1 MLVDSHCHLDFP
13 DFDAERSDV
22 VARARAAG
30 VGHLLTICTRLGHV
44 RRNLDLVEPLPD
56 VSLAVGVHPHEADGE
71 GDVEV
76 DRLVEIA
83 AHAKVVGIGET
94 GLDYYYAHS
103 TPERQQASFRTHIR
117 AAQAAGVPVIVH
129 TRDAEDDTIA
139 ILREEAGAAG
149 TLRGVL
155 HCFSGTRRLAEAA
168 VELGMHVSFSGI
180 LTFKRAEE
188 LRETARA
195 LPEDRLLV
203 ETDAPYLAPV
213 PKRGKRN
220 EPAFV
225 IHTAACLAEAR
236 GVEPAAIARA
246 TSDTFFRLFD
256 KVPAPAA
263 PCV

>member
-13 DFDAERSDV
+13 DFDAERGDV

-30 VGHLLTICTRLGHV
+30 VSHMLTICTRLGQV
-44 RRNLDLVEPLPD
+44 RRNLDLVEPLAD
-56 VSLAVGVHPHEADGE
+56 VSLAVGVHPHEANSE
-71 GDVEV
+71 GDVDV

-83 AHAKVVGIGET
+83 THPKVVGIGET
-94 GLDYYYAHS
+94 GLDYYYTHS

-117 AAQAAGVPVIVH
+117 AARAAGLPVIVH

-139 ILREEAGAAG
+139 ILREEAGANG

-155 HCFSGTRRLAEAA
+155 HCFSGSRRLAEAG
-168 VELGMHVSFSGI
+168 VELGLHVSFSGI
-180 LTFKRAEE
+180 LTFKGAGE

-225 IHTAACLAEAR
+225 IHTAACLAEVR
-236 GVEPAAIARA
+236 GVDPTAIARA
-246 TSDTFFRLFD
+246 TTDAFLRLFD
-256 KVPAPAA
+256 KVPAPAT
-263 PCV
+263 PCA